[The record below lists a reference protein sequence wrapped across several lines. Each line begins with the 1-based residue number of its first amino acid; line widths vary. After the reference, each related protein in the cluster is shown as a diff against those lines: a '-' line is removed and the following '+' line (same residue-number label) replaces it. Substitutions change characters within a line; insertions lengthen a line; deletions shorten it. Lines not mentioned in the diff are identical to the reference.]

1 MKKLANEG
9 NRKGLYDRNMQE
21 MENGENMQNMGTQ
34 TLVKIC

>member
-21 MENGENMQNMGTQ
+21 MENGEKHAKYGNTNSG
-34 TLVKIC
+34 